1 MNDSEQVRESVNELP
16 VWQSVNL
23 FWNVLSV

>member
-1 MNDSEQVRESVNELP
+1 MNDSEQMRESVNELP
-16 VWQSVNL
+16 VWQSVNP